1 MIRCVCEL
9 VFCFFKGTAWIKDE
23 LSSINLGYQFTPVG
37 RKSIGLK
44 RKNKTSR
51 LMTKKMFPNG
61 RILACIRRERL
72 KNEKKKAEE

>member
-1 MIRCVCEL
+1 MTRCVCEL

-44 RKNKTSR
+44 GKNKTSR
-51 LMTKKMFPNG
+51 LMTLPLEEKNVSEWSVIGLYKE
-61 RILACIRRERL
+61 RE
-72 KNEKKKAEE
+72 AEE